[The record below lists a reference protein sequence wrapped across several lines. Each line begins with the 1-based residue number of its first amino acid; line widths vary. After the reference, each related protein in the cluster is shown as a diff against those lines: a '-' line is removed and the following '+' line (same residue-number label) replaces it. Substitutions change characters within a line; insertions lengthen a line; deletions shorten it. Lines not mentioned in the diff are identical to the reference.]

1 MADLLGALVGI
12 AIALVMI
19 PVVILIVLFAL
30 AAAGIGIALSVVFTL
45 LSVFLSILM
54 PLAPFIL
61 VGLIV
66 YWMVRPSQKGAV
78 TEA

>member
-1 MADLLGALVGI
+1 MADLIGALVGI

-19 PVVILIVLFAL
+19 PIVILIVLFSL
-30 AAAGIGIALSVVFTL
+30 AAAGLGIALSVVFTL
-45 LSVFLSILM
+45 LSVFLSILI

-66 YWMVRPSQKGAV
+66 YWMVKPSAKNAKA
-78 TEA
+78 EA